1 MLTGLLCYLPLLTLV
16 QGLFVS
22 PYVKNIPQSD
32 LRKYIAQSDFLSAVI
47 TYSDSTKLCEEME
60 PHLTKVAETYANFMK
75 TYAVECSTMEE
86 PKCTPEMAAKLPGLQ
101 LYFPYG
107 FDPETGQ
114 TLLYQDRYTGQL
126 SMKAFG
132 DYLIGKMPYYGNI
145 LTSATIDPFLNYP
158 GLNKTIL
165 FTDKDQVSGLYK
177 AMTAQFR
184 ARLDFAV
191 VWKNETSLV
200 EKYGVKWFPT
210 LLTLAGGKQFEYD
223 GELNFD
229 DLKWY
234 LGLHASKERLQDRLL
249 LSPYNHTE
257 ESKPASSSNYT
268 ASLNAADK
276 TVITLFHEGGETPQ
290 LWTDWRYLYQG
301 LLTFLD
307 LDCSNAESRAV
318 AQQYGITSFPSYLL
332 QPEDKAKPAI
342 PVDSTNIADT
352 LRSLYQRFI
361 VDFDNVTRTQAM
373 DFMKG
378 DERVV
383 SILVA
388 DEVLPQFQALAS
400 DAYLRQYIVF
410 GHSRLQKEY
419 LLGQIKVPRL
429 PAVISMRVQNE
440 SDLHVLEYNGRA
452 EDYSNLKYFYE
463 EQAITFYHNYSK
475 VEKEDY
481 EEELVDELYSRSF
494 QSLCGRKSSST
505 CVIALLDGEFVRFT

>member
-1 MLTGLLCYLPLLTLV
+1 MLTGLLCCLPLFALV

-22 PYVKNIPQSD
+22 PYVKNVPQSQ
-32 LRKYIAQSDFLSAVI
+32 LRKLIAQSDFLSAVI
-47 TYSDSTKLCEEME
+47 TYSDDTPLCKDME
-60 PHLTKVAETYANFMK
+60 PHLTKVAETYANFMR

-86 PKCTPEMAAKLPGLQ
+86 PKCTPEMASKLPGLQ

-132 DYLIGKMPYYGNI
+132 DYLIGKLPYYGNI
-145 LTSATIDPFLNYP
+145 ITSATLAPFLNYP

-165 FTDKDQVSGLYK
+165 FTDKDQVPGLYK

-184 ARLDFAV
+184 ARLDFAL
-191 VWKNETSLV
+191 VWQNETDLV

-210 LLTLAGGKQFEYD
+210 LLTIAGGKRYEYD

-249 LSPYNHTE
+249 LSPYNSTE
-257 ESKPASSSNYT
+257 ESKPASHNNYT
-268 ASLNAADK
+268 AALNSANK
-276 TVITLFHEGGETPQ
+276 TVITLFHEGGEAPK
-290 LWTDWRYLYQG
+290 LWSDWRYLYQG
-301 LLTFLD
+301 MITFLE
-307 LDCSNAESRAV
+307 LDCSGAEGKAL
-318 AQQYGITSFPSYLL
+318 AEQFGITAFPRYLL
-332 QPEDKAKPAI
+332 QPEDKAKAPV
-342 PVDSTNIADT
+342 PVDETNIADT

-361 VDFDNVTRTQAM
+361 VDFDNVTRVQAM

-400 DAYLRQYIVF
+400 DDYLRQYIVF
-410 GHSRLQKEY
+410 GHSRLQKDY
-419 LLGQIKVPRL
+419 LLGQIKVQRV
-429 PAVISMRVQNE
+429 PAIISMRVQNE

-452 EDYSNLKYFYE
+452 DDYNNLKYFYE
-463 EQAITFYHNYSK
+463 ESAVSFYHNYSK

-494 QSLCGRKSSST
+494 QYLCGRKSSSI
-505 CVIALLDGEFVRFT
+505 CAIALLDGELVRFT